1 MNLKERTGRMLRQ
14 LKIDRLWTRNG
25 AAFMRV
31 LVVAGVTLVTALLV
45 TACGGDDGSS
55 GKVEVAQG
63 GKPSGE
69 VTISNWPGYIDPGK
83 DGTVAEFEG
92 ATGVKVDYIEDINSN
107 TQFFGKMQPLLENG
121 DSGGRSL
128 FVVTN
133 WLAKQMYDLGYL
145 EQLDHADLKTVFENI
160 APQFEQEE
168 LDPGRK
174 YSVPWQG
181 GLTGIWVITSGE
193 GNKIRSMKD
202 LFDPKYKGK
211 VTLLDEMRDT
221 VPLVMQMQ
229 GADPQNFTTE
239 DWEKAIDFLKQ
250 QTDSGQI
257 RRFTGNEYTEDLTS
271 GNVVAALGW
280 SGDRSLIGRDD
291 VEWRSP
297 TEGCDTF
304 FDQMVIPVGAPN
316 TAAALAFMNF
326 VYRPEV
332 QADIAAYV
340 NYVTPVNGVK
350 EILAKRGD
358 TDLANDPLIFPSP
371 KSLQGCSQDPNPPG
385 SAEDQ
390 QDVTEQFQDVVTG

>member
-1 MNLKERTGRMLRQ
+1 MSQRMRMLV
-14 LKIDRLWTRNG
+14 
-25 AAFMRV
+25 AATLMLAAAV
-31 LVVAGVTLVTALLV
+31 LIA
-45 TACGGDDGSS
+45 ACGGDG
-55 GKVEVAQG
+55 GNGGGAAPVAQG

-83 DGTVAEFEG
+83 EGTVAEFEK
-92 ATGVKVDYIEDINSN
+92 ATGVDVKYIEDINDN
-107 TQFFGKMQPLLENG
+107 LQFFGKLQPLLANG

-128 FVVTN
+128 FVVTD

-145 EQLDHADLKTVFENI
+145 EQLDHADLPTVFKNI
-160 APQFEQEE
+160 APQFEQSES
-168 LDPGRK
+168 DPGRK
-174 YSVPWQG
+174 YTIPWQG
-181 GLTGIWVITSGE
+181 GLTGIWVITSSE
-193 GNKIRSMKD
+193 GNQIHSMRD

-211 VTLLDEMRDT
+211 VTLLTEMRDT

-239 DWEKAIDFLKQ
+239 DWEKALDFLKKE
-250 QTDSGQI
+250 TDSGQI
-257 RRFTGNEYTEDLTS
+257 RRYTGNEYTEDLTS
-271 GNVVAALGW
+271 GNIVAALGW
-280 SGDRSLIGRDD
+280 SGDRSLIGRND
-291 VEWRSP
+291 VEWRSL

-316 TAAALAFMNF
+316 TPAALAFMNF
-326 VYRPEV
+326 AYRPEV

-340 NYVTPVNGVK
+340 NYVTPVDGVK

-358 TDLANDPLIFPSP
+358 TDLANDPLIFPSQ

-390 QDVTEQFQDVVTG
+390 QAITEQFQDIVTG

>member
-1 MNLKERTGRMLRQ
+1 VRTSQRLRILVAAALML
-14 LKIDRLWTRNG
+14 
-25 AAFMRV
+25 AAPV
-31 LVVAGVTLVTALLV
+31 LIA
-45 TACGGDDGSS
+45 ACGGDG
-55 GKVEVAQG
+55 GNGGGEVQVAQG

-83 DGTVAEFEG
+83 DGTVAKFEK
-92 ATGVKVDYIEDINSN
+92 TYGVDTTYIEDITGN
-107 TQFFGKMQPLLENG
+107 TQFFGKLQPLLANG

-160 APQFEQEE
+160 APQFLNDET
-168 LDPGRK
+168 DPGRK
-174 YSVPWQG
+174 FSIPWQG
-181 GLTGIWVITSGE
+181 GLTGIWVNTSE
-193 GNKIRSMKD
+193 APEIRSLKD

-211 VTLLDEMRDT
+211 VTVLDEMRDT

-250 QTDSGQI
+250 ETDSGQI
-257 RRFTGNEYTEDLTS
+257 RRFTDNSYTEDLTS
-271 GNVVAALGW
+271 GNAIASIGW
-280 SGDRSLIGRDD
+280 SGDASLIGRDD
-291 VEWRSP
+291 VEWRKP
-297 TEGCDTF
+297 TDGCDTF

-326 VYRPEV
+326 AYRPEV

-340 NYVTPVNGVK
+340 NYVTPVDGVK
-350 EILAKRGD
+350 EILAKQD
-358 TDLANDPLIFPSP
+358 PELANDPLIFPP
-371 KSLQGCSQDPNPPG
+371 PSLTRGCSGDPNPPG
-385 SAEDQ
+385 SAQDQ
-390 QDVTEQFQDVVTG
+390 QDITKQFQDVVTG